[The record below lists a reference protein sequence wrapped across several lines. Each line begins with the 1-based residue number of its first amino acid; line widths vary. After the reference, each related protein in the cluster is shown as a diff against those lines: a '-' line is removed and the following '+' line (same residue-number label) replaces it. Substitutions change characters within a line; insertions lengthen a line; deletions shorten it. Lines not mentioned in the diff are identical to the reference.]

1 MQYAPLG
8 HLIPT
13 PTPGQAV
20 GDLET
25 PVLLLDLERFEAN
38 VRHLATY
45 CRDNGKA
52 WRPHSKAHKSP
63 AIAHIE
69 LANGACGIT
78 CAKLSEAEW
87 MVAHGVPSILLAN
100 QIVTPG
106 KFAALA
112 RLQHQAQVIAA
123 VDNIAVVEPMAAAAA
138 AEGICIPVV
147 VEIDI
152 GMKRV
157 GVAPGAP
164 VLALSQAIHD
174 QPRLAFKGLM
184 GYEGHALDCW
194 PHSAKQRACYQAL
207 DLLVEARNVLEDNGI
222 PVEIVSAGGTGSYEI
237 SALHD
242 GITEI
247 QAGGGVFMDAMY
259 RRTCHVEP
267 LAPALTVLTTVT
279 SRAADRVVVDAGFKT
294 LSSGHQ
300 PPEVLGRDDLHLRY
314 LSAEHGVFDIA
325 QGRAGPA
332 LGERLELLVGYSD
345 STTFLHNYFVA
356 VRQGRVEKTWDISAR
371 GLLL

>member
-1 MQYAPLG
+1 MNV
-8 HLIPT
+8 

-25 PVLLLDLERFEAN
+25 PVLLLDLECFESN
-38 VRHLATY
+38 VRHLAAY
-45 CRDNGKA
+45 CRANGKA

-69 LANGACGIT
+69 LASGACGIT

-87 MVAHGVPSILLAN
+87 MVAHGISSILLAN
-100 QIVTPG
+100 QIVSTA

-112 RLQHQAQVIAA
+112 RLQHRAEVIAA
-123 VDNIAVVEPMAAAAA
+123 VDNIAVVEPMAAAAS
-138 AEGICIPVV
+138 AEDVRIPVV

-157 GVAPGAP
+157 GVEPGPP
-164 VLALSQAIHD
+164 VLALAQAISD
-174 QPRLAFKGLM
+174 RPTLAFKGLM
-184 GYEGHALDCW
+184 GYEGHVLDSW
-194 PHSAKQRACYQAL
+194 PQSAKQRACYQAL
-207 DLLVEARNVLEDNGI
+207 DLLVESRNLLEDNGI
-222 PVEIVSAGGTGSYEI
+222 AVEIVSAGGTGSYEI
-237 SALHD
+237 SALHP
-242 GITEI
+242 GITEL

-259 RRTCHVEP
+259 RRACHVET

-300 PPEVLGRDDLHLRY
+300 PPEVLSRSDLHLRY

-325 QGRAGPA
+325 AGEAGPA

-356 VRQGRVEKTWDISAR
+356 IRKGRVEKIWDISAR
-371 GLLL
+371 GLLR

>member
-1 MQYAPLG
+1 MNEPM
-8 HLIPT
+8 
-13 PTPGQAV
+13 PGQAI

-25 PVLLLDLERFEAN
+25 PVLLLDLDRFESN
-38 VRHLATY
+38 VQHMAAY
-45 CRDNGKA
+45 CRDNGKE

-100 QIVTPG
+100 QIVSPA

-112 RLQHQAQVIAA
+112 CLQHQAEVIAA
-123 VDNIAVVEPMAAAAA
+123 VDNIAVVEPMAAAAID
-138 AEGICIPVV
+138 EGVRIPVV

-157 GVAPGAP
+157 GVEPGP
-164 VLALSQAIHD
+164 PLLALSKTISD
-174 QPRLAFKGLM
+174 QPGLAFKGLM
-184 GYEGHALDCW
+184 GYEGHVLKCW
-194 PHSAKQRACYQAL
+194 PLQAKKKACYQAL
-207 DLLVEARNVLEDNGI
+207 DILVESRNLLEDNGI
-222 PVEIVSAGGTGSYEI
+222 QVEIVSAGGTGSYEL

-242 GITEI
+242 GVTEL

-259 RRTCHVEP
+259 RRTCHVEA
-267 LAPALTVLTTVT
+267 LTPALTVLTTVT

-300 PPEVLGRDDLHLRY
+300 PPEVLGRDDLRLRG
-314 LSAEHGVFDIA
+314 LSAEHGIFDIA
-325 QGRAGPA
+325 EGQAGPT
-332 LGERLELLVGYSD
+332 LGERIELLVGYSD

-356 VRQGRVEKTWDISAR
+356 VRKGRVEKIWDISAR
-371 GLLL
+371 GLLR

>member
-1 MQYAPLG
+1 MNLPA
-8 HLIPT
+8 
-13 PTPGQAV
+13 PGQAL

-25 PVLLLDLERFEAN
+25 PVLLLDLDRFESN
-38 VRHLATY
+38 VRHLAEY
-45 CRDNGKA
+45 CRANGKA

-63 AIAHIE
+63 AIAHVE

-87 MVAHGVPSILLAN
+87 MVAHGVSSILLAN
-100 QIVTPG
+100 QIVSPA

-112 RLQHQAQVIAA
+112 RLQHQAEVIAA

-138 AEGICIPVV
+138 GAGVRIPVV

-157 GVAPGAP
+157 GVAPGPP
-164 VLALSQAIHD
+164 VLALSEAIGN
-174 QPRLAFKGLM
+174 QPALAFKGLM
-184 GYEGHALDCW
+184 GYEGHVLDCW
-194 PHSAKQRACYQAL
+194 PQPAKQRACNQAL
-207 DLLVEARNVLEDNGI
+207 DLLVESRNLLADNGI
-222 PVEIVSAGGTGSYEI
+222 QVEIVSAGGTGSYEI
-237 SALHD
+237 SALHH

-259 RRTCHVEP
+259 RRTCHVEA

-300 PPEVLGRDDLHLRY
+300 PPEVLGRSDLHLRY
-314 LSAEHGVFDIA
+314 LSAEHGVLDIA
-325 QGRAGPA
+325 AGEAGPA
-332 LGERLELLVGYSD
+332 LGERVELLVGYSD
-345 STTFLHNYFVA
+345 STTFLHDYFVA
-356 VRQGRVEKTWDISAR
+356 IRKGRVEKIWDISAR
-371 GLLL
+371 GLLR

>member
-1 MQYAPLG
+1 MNAPR
-8 HLIPT
+8 
-13 PTPGQAV
+13 PGQAV

-25 PVLLLDLERFEAN
+25 PVLLLDLDRFESN
-38 VRHLATY
+38 VRHLAAY
-45 CRDNGKA
+45 CRANGKA

-100 QIVTPG
+100 QIVSAA

-112 RLQHQAQVIAA
+112 RLQHRAEVIAA

-138 AEGICIPVV
+138 AAGVRIPVV

-157 GVAPGAP
+157 GVEPGPP
-164 VLALSQAIHD
+164 VLALSKAIGDQAG
-174 QPRLAFKGLM
+174 LAFKGLM
-184 GYEGHALDCW
+184 GYEGHVLDCW

-207 DLLVEARNVLEDNGI
+207 DLLGESRNLLKDNGI

-259 RRTCHVEP
+259 RHTCHVKA
-267 LAPALTVLTTVT
+267 LTPALTVLTAVT

-300 PPEVLGRDDLHLRY
+300 PPEVLGRSDLRLRY

-325 QGRAGPA
+325 KGRAGPA
-332 LGERLELLVGYSD
+332 LGERIELLVGYSD
-345 STTFLHNYFVA
+345 STTFLHDYFVA
-356 VRQGRVEKTWDISAR
+356 IRKGRVEKIWDISAR
-371 GLLL
+371 GLLR

>member
-1 MQYAPLG
+1 MN
-8 HLIPT
+8 T
-13 PTPGQAV
+13 PAPGQAV

-25 PVLLLDLERFEAN
+25 PVLLLNLEHFESN
-38 VRHLATY
+38 VRHLAGY
-45 CRDNGKA
+45 CHTHGKA

-78 CAKLSEAEW
+78 CAKLGEAEW
-87 MVAHGVPSILLAN
+87 MVAHGVSSILLAN
-100 QIVTPG
+100 QIVSPA

-112 RLQHQAQVIAA
+112 RLQHQAEVIAA

-138 AEGICIPVV
+138 AEGVRIPVV

-157 GVAPGAP
+157 GVEPGPP
-164 VLALSQAIHD
+164 VLALSKAIGDQAG
-174 QPRLAFKGLM
+174 LAFKGLM

-207 DLLVEARNVLEDNGI
+207 DLLVESRNLLKDNGI

-259 RRTCHVEP
+259 RHTCHVEA
-267 LAPALTVLTTVT
+267 LTPALTVLTAVT

-300 PPEVLGRDDLHLRY
+300 PPEVLGRSDLRLRY
-314 LSAEHGVFDIA
+314 LSAEHGVFDIVEG
-325 QGRAGPA
+325 QAGPA
-332 LGERLELLVGYSD
+332 LGERIELLVGYSD
-345 STTFLHNYFVA
+345 STTFLHDYFVA
-356 VRQGRVEKTWDISAR
+356 IRKGRVEKIWDISAR
-371 GLLL
+371 GLLR

>member
-1 MQYAPLG
+1 MN
-8 HLIPT
+8 T

-25 PVLLLDLERFEAN
+25 PVLLLNLDRFESN
-38 VRHLATY
+38 VRHLAAY
-45 CRDNGKA
+45 CRANGKA

-87 MVAHGVPSILLAN
+87 MVAHGVSSILLAN
-100 QIVTPG
+100 QIVSPA

-112 RLQHQAQVIAA
+112 RLQHRAEVIAA
-123 VDNIAVVEPMAAAAA
+123 VDNIAVVEPMATAAAA
-138 AEGICIPVV
+138 AGVRIPVV

-157 GVAPGAP
+157 GVAPGPP
-164 VLALSQAIHD
+164 VLALSKAISD
-174 QPRLAFKGLM
+174 QPKLAFKGLM
-184 GYEGHALDCW
+184 GYEGHVLDCW
-194 PHSAKQRACYQAL
+194 PHSAKQKACYHAL
-207 DLLVEARNVLEDNGI
+207 DLLVESRNLLEDNGI
-222 PVEIVSAGGTGSYEI
+222 LVEIVSAGGTGSYEI

-242 GITEI
+242 GITEL

-259 RRTCHVEP
+259 RHTCHVEA
-267 LAPALTVLTTVT
+267 LAPALTVLTTIT

-294 LSSGHQ
+294 LSSGHR
-300 PPEVLGRDDLHLRY
+300 PPEVLGRSDLRLRG
-314 LSAEHGVFDIA
+314 LSAEHGIFDIVEG
-325 QGRAGPA
+325 QAGPA
-332 LGERLELLVGYSD
+332 LGERIELLVGYSD
-345 STTFLHNYFVA
+345 STTVLHNYFVA
-356 VRQGRVEKTWDISAR
+356 LRKGRVEKIWDISAR
-371 GLLL
+371 GLLH